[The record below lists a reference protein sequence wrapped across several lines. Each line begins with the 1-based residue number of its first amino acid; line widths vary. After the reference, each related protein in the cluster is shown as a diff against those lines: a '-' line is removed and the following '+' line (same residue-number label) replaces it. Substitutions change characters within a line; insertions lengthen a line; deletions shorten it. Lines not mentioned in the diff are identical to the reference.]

1 MSFTVIP
8 RALDPDVIVDGARAA
23 LLANSTVAGYVA
35 ARIYPELAPEGA
47 AAPFVVLALASTVYE
62 SNYNDPMV
70 AALLDVSCYTEGA
83 STTAVRALMTACLT
97 ALIDTSWQVPG
108 LTKIAATM
116 EDGDGNLPGGSGG
129 TGFREVPPEV
139 INGVIVRGEQFTIR
153 VLAEKTA

>member
-70 AALLDVSCYTEGA
+70 AALLDVSCYTEGV

-97 ALIDTSWQVPG
+97 ALLDTPWTIPG
-108 LTKIAATM
+108 LTKIAASM
-116 EDGDGNLPGGSGG
+116 EDAGAGLRNLTTVESG
-129 TGFREVPPEV
+129 VV
-139 INGVIVRGEQFTIR
+139 VRGRQATIR
-153 VLAEKTA
+153 VRAEKVS

>member
-70 AALLDVSCYTEGA
+70 AALLDVSCYTEGT

-108 LTKIAATM
+108 LTKITANA
-116 EDGDGNLPGGSGG
+116 EESG
-129 TGFREVPPEV
+129 TGMRQITEVV
-139 INGVIVRGEQFTIR
+139 NGTIIRGRQATIR
-153 VLAEKTA
+153 VRALKAS

>member
-8 RALDPDVIVDGARAA
+8 RAIDPGAIREGVRTA

-35 ARIYPELAPEGA
+35 ARIYPGIAPEGA
-47 AAPFVVLALASTVYE
+47 AAPYVILTRVSMVYAS
-62 SNYNDPMV
+62 SYNDPIV
-70 AALLDVSCYTEGA
+70 NALIDVSAYTEGD
-83 STTAVRALMTACLT
+83 STTVVRALITACLT
-97 ALIDTSWQVPG
+97 ALIDTQWTIPG
-108 LTKIAATM
+108 LRLIAATM